1 METTSRIVLTADG
14 SHSVYNAEVG
24 QHYHSVNGAK
34 QESERVFIELGLQAA
49 FERFADE
56 PLRLFEMGF
65 GTGLNAL
72 LTLQEAEKHKRSVHY
87 EAVETQPLSLEEVG
101 QLNFDA
107 LLGTNHQLALHQA
120 PWGMATAITPTFTLT
135 RHPTR
140 LQDFRTTEPFH
151 LIYFDAFPP
160 GTQPELWTVETF
172 TQMARMLV
180 PGGILTTYC
189 SKSSVQHNLK
199 AAGFRVEKHPGPRYK
214 RNVLRAV
221 F

>member
-1 METTSRIVLTADG
+1 MQNTSWIVLTADG

-56 PLRLFEMGF
+56 PLHVFEMGF

-72 LTLQEAEKHKRSVHY
+72 LTLREAEKHRRLVHY
-87 EAVETQPLSLEEVG
+87 EAVETQPLSLEEAK
-101 QLNFDA
+101 QLNFDV
-107 LLGTNHQLALHQA
+107 LLGTSSQLALHQA
-120 PWGMATAITPTFTLT
+120 PWGVETAITPAFTMT
-135 RHPTR
+135 RHQTR

-160 GTQPELWTVETF
+160 GTQPELWTVEIF
-172 TQMARMLV
+172 AQMARMLV
-180 PGGILTTYC
+180 PGGMLTTYC

-199 AAGFRVEKHPGPRYK
+199 AAGFRVERHAGPRYK